1 MSICNSKLVKLVLLS
16 ALLACSTSCMKKSA
30 NSGAAGTS
38 SSDPTVDE
46 TSGKK
51 IFKMDPAKGG
61 TLSAS
66 GINSKD
72 PNFSKSTVAIPPGA
86 LSIPVDVALFESTP
100 IVNTTTQASLGVS
113 GAAPAGPA
121 VAIIP
126 SASVAITGSLVI
138 SLPYTQSMSLTGDS
152 QFVVF
157 GMYQNGSKFDV
168 ETFVGDELTFDAS
181 GIIKINIKRFG
192 AFQVARVA
200 AAIPKKTAES
210 TTGFT
215 SQKEAESSGA
225 ANYMAFYV
233 ANASEMP
240 ACDATRVSHLYY
252 VLATKQ
258 FQACNGSS
266 WSVLDMSPPKV
277 VLVSD
282 LFANPSESSEE
293 TVNNQR
299 RMRTTTTYSAVRGG
313 PIVRSCFTEFWTT
326 PAPGGNG
333 SIIETQNGGD
343 AQCSVGGSKYI
354 ACDEGFKPT
363 ATGCVG
369 SKPAPSNHN
378 LIKHDMGSSLI
389 MVDDKPRY
397 RFTFKYY
404 ETLEATGDP
413 VRTCH
418 TDTWTS
424 QIENGSISFSQSG
437 GDDGCDKGGSR
448 SVGCNPYFGLQNG
461 ACVPICSTANLNLCT
476 TLDQCQGQSITG
488 QTASNSGSDTNYYYF
503 FPGKWENGSCQA
515 ACSNGKIATVRGC
528 EQPVTCGTDQ
538 KVVANQ
544 CVNIVWQEVSGDL
557 LGNYSNPVKITA
569 GTHKVLDNVQ
579 FNNVVKF
586 EADAILEFTGN
597 FGISAN
603 SLVYALGTESQPVIF
618 RGEKNSAEQSVT
630 WKGFRLGTE
639 YDSSRPVFSV
649 KGNYISGSKF
659 SYFEV
664 QDSACGSALT
674 NQGSGS
680 QLSAFS
686 ENIKITCANPDQ
698 WLALSGYFHS
708 SEINQRYVEFR
719 SDYSGSTNV
728 VNNTSIGIDQNSSA
742 HMRNVFMLAS
752 TIKGYLNV
760 SEGSYV
766 AFSDVNRADS
776 ISPSTIF
783 IGNKISGQ
791 YEWIKVPDPRG
802 LEVTENSKDDIS
814 NATAVIAMT
823 RNPDAAPSAG
833 VPNGKVNSPFEVY
846 ALVFNKDGIIND
858 ASVTWQTSAI
868 GSTGSGSSSDG
879 SGNPLTWTPASE
891 GLYEITATSVTPNLE
906 PRLPITSLIGSP
918 SIRTQIM
925 PNSSAGAN

>member
-1 MSICNSKLVKLVLLS
+1 MFIYKSKLVRLVLLS
-16 ALLACSTSCMKKSA
+16 GLLAFSTSCMKKSA

-51 IFKMDPAKGG
+51 IFKVDPAKGG

-86 LSIPVDVALFESTP
+86 LSIPVDIALFESTP
-100 IVNTTTQASLGVS
+100 IVNTSTQTSLGVS
-113 GAAPAGPA
+113 GAAPAGPS

-138 SLPYTQSMSLTGDS
+138 SLPYIQSMSLTGDS

-181 GIIKINIKRFG
+181 GVIKISIKRFG

-225 ANYMAFYV
+225 ANYMSFYV
-233 ANASEMP
+233 ASPNELP

-266 WSVLDMSPPKV
+266 WSTLDMAPPKV
-277 VLVSD
+277 VLISD
-282 LFANPSESSEE
+282 LFSSPEESTEE
-293 TVNNQR
+293 TVNNQK
-299 RMRTTTTYSAVRGG
+299 RMRTTIKYSAVRGG

-354 ACDEGFKPT
+354 ACNEGFKPT

-369 SKPAPSNHN
+369 SKPAPDNYN
-378 LIKHDMGSSLI
+378 LVRHDMGSSLI
-389 MVDDKPRY
+389 MVDEKPRN

-404 ETLEATGDP
+404 ETFEATGDP
-413 VRTCH
+413 IRTCH
-418 TDTWTS
+418 ADSWST
-424 QIENGSISFSQSG
+424 QIENGAISFSQSG
-437 GDDGCDKGGSR
+437 GDPGCDKGGSR
-448 SVGCNPYFGLQNG
+448 SVSCNPNFGVQNG
-461 ACVPICSTANLNLCT
+461 ACVPICSTAHLNLCT
-476 TLDQCQGQSITG
+476 TLDQCQGLSSTG
-488 QTASNSGSDTNYYYF
+488 QTAINFGQDTNYYYP
-503 FPGKWENGSCQA
+503 FPGKWENGSCQTT
-515 ACSNGKIATVRGC
+515 CSDGKIATIRGC
-528 EQPVTCGTDQ
+528 ENPVTCNIDQ

-544 CVNIVWQEVSGDL
+544 CVTIAWQQVTGDV
-557 LGNYSNPVKITA
+557 LGNYSDPVKITP
-569 GTHKVLDNVQ
+569 GVHKVLDNVQ

-586 EADAILEFTGN
+586 EPGAILEFTGN

-603 SLVYALGTESQPVIF
+603 SLVYALGIESQPVIF
-618 RGEKNSAEQSVT
+618 RGEKNSAEQSLT

-742 HMRNVFMLAS
+742 AVRNTFILAS
-752 TIKGYLNV
+752 TIKGNLGVN
-760 SEGSYV
+760 EGSYV
-766 AFSDVNRADS
+766 AFSDVNRVGS
-776 ISPSTIF
+776 ISPSTMF
-783 IGNKISGQ
+783 FGNKISAQ
-791 YEWIKVPDPRG
+791 EEWIQVPEPRG
-802 LEVTENSKDDIS
+802 LEVIENSKEHIS
-814 NATAVIAMT
+814 DATAVIAMT
-823 RNPDAAPSAG
+823 RDPDAASSPG
-833 VPNGKVNSPFEVY
+833 VTSGLVGAPFKVY
-846 ALVFNKDGIIND
+846 ALVLNKNGIID
-858 ASVTWQTSAI
+858 DSTVTWQTSSI
-868 GSTGSGSSSDG
+868 GSTGSGSSSDS
-879 SGNPLTWTPASE
+879 SGNPLEWTPTSE

-906 PRLPITSLIGSP
+906 GSLPITNLIGSP